1 MSSTGYVR
9 VRAGE
14 VEGFQHGKDD
24 YWFRP
29 LVFGK
34 SLFTYLAYVPPGGSM
49 APHGH
54 EEDPY
59 EMSFFMVAGEL
70 DLTLEA
76 ETFRVRPG
84 EALLVR
90 PKVSLGVRNNAREIA
105 VFLLT
110 FNPPPPIESLEK
122 LKERYA
128 ARGVGVRAPAEMN
141 ALWRP
146 SGSGSERAAGSK
158 R

>member
-1 MSSTGYVR
+1 LSTTGYVR
-9 VRAGE
+9 LRAGD

-34 SLFTYLAYVPPGGSM
+34 NLFTYLAYVPPGGSM
-49 APHGH
+49 PPHGH

-59 EMSFFMVAGEL
+59 ELSFFMVAGEL

-84 EALLVR
+84 EAVLVR
-90 PKVSLGVRNNAREIA
+90 PTVSLGVRNTARETA

-128 ARGVGVRAPAEMN
+128 ARGVGVRAPAEMD
-141 ALWRP
+141 AMWRP
-146 SGSGSERAAGSK
+146 GGSNSERPAGRK
-158 R
+158 G